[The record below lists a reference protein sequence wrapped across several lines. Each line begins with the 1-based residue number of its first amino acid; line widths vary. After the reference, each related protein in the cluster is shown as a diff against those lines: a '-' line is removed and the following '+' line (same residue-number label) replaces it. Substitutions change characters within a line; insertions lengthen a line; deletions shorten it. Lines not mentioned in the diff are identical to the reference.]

1 MFLTTQVT
9 LMPKEPS
16 RSLPT
21 QQLIGLQVIDTKGSV
36 IGNVKDVAIDFL
48 NKGVSLK
55 VTTKNKAEMD
65 FGWEDVQ
72 SVEDVVLLKRQID
85 LSAARPTEV
94 NTSTNTQAVQ
104 TLMICPSCGASAPAR
119 AKYCSKCGS
128 DLKS

>member
-1 MFLTTQVT
+1 MFLTTEVS

-16 RSLPT
+16 KSLPI

-36 IGNVKDVAIDFL
+36 IGNVKDIAIDFL
-48 NKGVSLK
+48 NKEISLK
-55 VTTKNKAEMD
+55 VTTKNKSEMD

-85 LSAARPTEV
+85 LSAARPIEV
-94 NTSTNTQAVQ
+94 DTLTNTQPMQ